1 MEPTDILPFVTGA
14 GGALFVLIFGLYL
27 FVSGKI
33 LPESVHDKAMDDK
46 DVIITDKNKQIDL
59 LTRALDRERDRN
71 EAGVLAAQTATT
83 VLRAL
88 HQEVERH

>member
-1 MEPTDILPFVTGA
+1 MSPADVLPFVTGA
-14 GGALFVLIFGLYL
+14 GGALAVLVFGILL
-27 FVSGKI
+27 FVGGKI
-33 LPESVHDKAMDDK
+33 LTEKFHNQCMVDK
-46 DVIITDKNKQIDL
+46 DKVIADKDKQIDL

-88 HQEVERH
+88 HQEVERR